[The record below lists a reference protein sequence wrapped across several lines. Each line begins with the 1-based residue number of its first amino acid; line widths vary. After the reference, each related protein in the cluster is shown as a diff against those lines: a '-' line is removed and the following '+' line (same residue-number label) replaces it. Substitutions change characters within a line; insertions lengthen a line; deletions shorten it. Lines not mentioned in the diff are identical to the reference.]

1 MSKSPDAFRTISE
14 VADWLDTPTHVL
26 RFWESKFWQI
36 KPVKRA
42 GGRRYYRRQDMLLIG
57 GIKQLLHQDGLTI
70 KGAQKILREKGA
82 KYVSSLS
89 QPHGIY
95 RDQLNVEN
103 ITEKLTKQD
112 QAADWQSIQISDFA
126 TNLSES
132 NASTLMPFSEK
143 ENVDLNLESKR
154 STASQTSKRKSM
166 EDDVR
171 SHTGP
176 IAATV
181 PNGASKSNDA
191 SEELVKEGINSKP
204 ANKDLSDKILTTN
217 GQGKKLKMVFEGEE
231 GFEKIQSSFEDD
243 QTVLD
248 FWADDKLANAPNAS
262 LQNETLSET
271 APLVVPKHDSIMT
284 HLSFYKNIERNK
296 AALLEPILFNLE
308 KLLQR
313 RQSRPYK

>member
-14 VADWLDTPTHVL
+14 LADWLDTPTHVL

-89 QPHGIY
+89 QPHGMH
-95 RDQLNVEN
+95 RNQLNVEN

-143 ENVDLNLESKR
+143 ENVDLNLKSKR

-191 SEELVKEGINSKP
+191 SEE
-204 ANKDLSDKILTTN
+204 
-217 GQGKKLKMVFEGEE
+217 
-231 GFEKIQSSFEDD
+231 
-243 QTVLD
+243 
-248 FWADDKLANAPNAS
+248 
-262 LQNETLSET
+262 
-271 APLVVPKHDSIMT
+271 
-284 HLSFYKNIERNK
+284 
-296 AALLEPILFNLE
+296 
-308 KLLQR
+308 
-313 RQSRPYK
+313 